1 MSVRIDQ
8 KKEIYSLYQLSD
20 RGVKPTN
27 AYSLKAVL
35 RELKEETGLRIH
47 FFKSKWLDHNEKYD
61 CDIQYMVLS

>member
-47 FFKSKWLDHNEKYD
+47 FFKSK
-61 CDIQYMVLS
+61 